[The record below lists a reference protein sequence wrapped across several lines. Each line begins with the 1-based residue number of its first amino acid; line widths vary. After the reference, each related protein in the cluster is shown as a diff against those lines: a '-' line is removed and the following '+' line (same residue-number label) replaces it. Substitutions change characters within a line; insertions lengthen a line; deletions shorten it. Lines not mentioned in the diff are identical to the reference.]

1 MIRSGGARQG
11 SHLASEN
18 GNKPSLPAYVI
29 HYIVEVQARKNR
41 MRILPYVIVAA
52 GIGGAALTASSSG
65 ASPLSSGL
73 AQSDSMLP
81 EISTGMVQ
89 KVHNWHCR
97 KKKGWYRGSKR
108 WHRHAG
114 GCRQSRYPYSAYR
127 HYPHIYSSPAPGF
140 YFDEWGWE
148 RRNWLWD

>member
-29 HYIVEVQARKNR
+29 HYIIEVQARKNR

-52 GIGGAALTASSSG
+52 GIGGATLTASSSG

-81 EISTGMVQ
+81 EISTDMVR
-89 KVHNWHCR
+89 KVHNWHCG

-114 GCRQSRYPYSAYR
+114 ACRQSRYPYSAYR